1 MNRHPRV
8 FTLIYFVSSI
18 LDVADGKAARMLD
31 QTSKFGGVLDMVTD
45 RWAQRSSLACIEPK
59 GAAAD

>member
-1 MNRHPRV
+1 MNRHPRI

-45 RWAQRSSLACIEPK
+45 R
-59 GAAAD
+59 